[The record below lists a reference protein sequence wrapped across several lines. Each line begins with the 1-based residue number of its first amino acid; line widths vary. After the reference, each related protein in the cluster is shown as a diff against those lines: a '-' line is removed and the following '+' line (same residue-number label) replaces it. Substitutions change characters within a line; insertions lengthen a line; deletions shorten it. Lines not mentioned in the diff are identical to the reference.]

1 VIVYEL
7 TFTVVWAVAGSIMIV
22 RDSPERVKI
31 VFVMRMEDSSGI
43 IDRRVIKLS
52 VVLGEILVRK
62 VNVELEMILRSSWII
77 VINVLKTIFERFKL
91 V

>member
-31 VFVMRMEDSSGI
+31 VFVVRTEDSSSV
-43 IDRRVIKLS
+43 IDRCVIKLS
-52 VVLGEILVRK
+52 VVLGDFLVRK
-62 VNVELEMILRSSWII
+62 VNVKLKIIFRSG
-77 VINVLKTIFERFKL
+77 
-91 V
+91 